1 MQKTTTG
8 TVLSVKTQWWLKVNT
23 KAIRMG
29 ALDGAIFPHVLKVR
43 YLVDGEEYIKRKWS
57 LTKKTVP
64 SEGDKVQVIYDELNP
79 KKMKL
84 EL

>member
-8 TVLSVKTQWWLKVNT
+8 TVLSVKKQWWLKVNT

-43 YLVDGEEYIKRKWS
+43 YLVDGEEYIKRKWI